1 MRAESPT
8 YGTQGWLSSTD
19 QTQPQ
24 PRNAFK
30 IAIATEHHR
39 VLAQLQATGR
49 LQGIGGAE
57 PMVGSQRC
65 GLLHHRWAELLPQQI
80 ATSEKPSKRSKRV

>member
-57 PMVGSQRC
+57 PMLGSQRC
-65 GLLHHRWAELLPQQI
+65 GLLHHIWAELLPQQI
-80 ATSEKPSKRSKRV
+80 AASEKAIEALQT